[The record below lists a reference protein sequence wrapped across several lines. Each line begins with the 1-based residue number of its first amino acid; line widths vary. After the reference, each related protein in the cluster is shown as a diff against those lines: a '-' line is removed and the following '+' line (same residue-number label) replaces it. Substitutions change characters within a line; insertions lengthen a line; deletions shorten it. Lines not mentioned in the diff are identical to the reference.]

1 MHRDLKLENILIDSQ
16 FNLKVCD
23 FSLSKTFAEGSVVGV
38 FYTHTGTERY
48 MAPEIH
54 EGKPYKGN
62 TTDIFAV
69 GVIIFVMV
77 TGVMPFFAK
86 ATKQDALY
94 QYIYKNDE
102 KGYWEALTK
111 TYQSTPGFNP
121 VFTDEFRKFIWQFFS
136 YHYFE
141 RISIEKIRTS
151 KWLQIYTAQSGDQAA
166 ATREAVAKE
175 MARRKQAIEAA
186 KHVTLT

>member
-1 MHRDLKLENILIDSQ
+1 MHLEQRIVHRDLKLENILVDSQ

-38 FYTHTGTERY
+38 FYTHAGTERY

-69 GVIIFVMV
+69 GVIIFLMV

-111 TYQSTPGFNP
+111 TYQSTAGFNP

-141 RISIEKIRTS
+141 RISVEKIRSS
-151 KWLQIYTAQSGDQAA
+151 KWLQVYLAQSGD
-166 ATREAVAKE
+166 
-175 MARRKQAIEAA
+175 
-186 KHVTLT
+186 